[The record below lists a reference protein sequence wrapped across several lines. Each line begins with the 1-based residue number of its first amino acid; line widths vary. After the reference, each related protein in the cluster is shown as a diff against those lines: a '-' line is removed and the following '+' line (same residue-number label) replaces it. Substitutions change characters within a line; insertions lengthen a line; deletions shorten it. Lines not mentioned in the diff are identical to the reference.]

1 VSTHPPCDRLVVAF
15 ELNRRPHPKGRPRF
29 GKTHAY
35 TDPATRSYEAEVR
48 AACLDAMK
56 GAEPY
61 AGDVEL
67 ACLFE
72 QRDGRAAD
80 LDNAVKAISDGIER
94 VAFVNDRQVST
105 IRATRVL
112 RADVDRVSVAVIRT
126 EAAA

>member
-1 VSTHPPCDRLVVAF
+1 MTAPPCDRLVVAF
-15 ELNRRPHPKGRPRF
+15 ELDQRPHPKGRPRF

-35 TDPATRSYEAEVR
+35 TDAKTRAYENAVK
-48 AACLDAMK
+48 AACMDAMK
-56 GAEPY
+56 GAEPF
-61 AGDVEL
+61 AGDVTL

-72 QRDGRAAD
+72 QRNAVAAD
-80 LDNAVKAISDGIER
+80 VDNLVKAVCDGIEK

-112 RADVDRVSVAVIRT
+112 RAGVDRVSVAVIRT